1 VKALTPQRAFY
12 LENNTAQSLPLIIP
26 GVMKPNLNPF
36 SRSGV
41 NLPNGKNIYL
51 NLNGKR
57 ILILTVT
64 DSIKQGD
71 RIDLARLINKAL
83 NTN

>member
-1 VKALTPQRAFY
+1 V
-12 LENNTAQSLPLIIP
+12 
-26 GVMKPNLNPF
+26 
-36 SRSGV
+36 
-41 NLPNGKNIYL
+41 YL

-57 ILILTVT
+57 ILILTIS

-71 RIDLARLINKAL
+71 RIDVANLINKAL